1 MPFTFASQ
9 PFRGGNSLVTSGAW
23 FMAGLTAGSSNHDI
37 CARHAFSLNNCNGCH
52 KRESGTDGTGGSTN
66 FTHITTSPGVPVQLS
81 KFLTGGGPGLVFNVN
96 DPQLGAAV
104 VWQFADLERRFQRL
118 FDIANCTACA
128 TVRSGT
134 PGLVNQIL
142 QLAKVL
148 PIDPT
153 SDVRSP
159 GPIGPITSLDTVK
172 SIMTLRL
179 QNLGDPADQA
189 ADFLRPAQ
197 TFSE

>member
-134 PGLVNQIL
+134 PGPVNQIL

-153 SDVRSP
+153 SDVRVARADRADHQPRRGEIDHDPPAAEP
-159 GPIGPITSLDTVK
+159 GRSRRSGR
-172 SIMTLRL
+172 RL
-179 QNLGDPADQA
+179 PAPG
-189 ADFLRPAQ
+189 ADV
-197 TFSE
+197 